1 MNLADFLNSM
11 IEAHASDVFIV
22 AGLPLTPVYD
32 WQPTEAEQA
41 VVDAMPCY
49 PAEGGV
55 VIVGDLCIVRFS

>member
-1 MNLADFLNSM
+1 MLTQ
-11 IEAHASDVFIV
+11 V
-22 AGLPLTPVYD
+22 AGLPLTPVHD